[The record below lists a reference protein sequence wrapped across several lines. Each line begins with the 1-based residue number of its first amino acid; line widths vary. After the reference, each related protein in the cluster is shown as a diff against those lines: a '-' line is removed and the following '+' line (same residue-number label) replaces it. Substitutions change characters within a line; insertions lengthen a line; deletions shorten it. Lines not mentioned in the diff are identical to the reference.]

1 MVETRLE
8 EDVLGRVRDGGTRER
23 VGRLACILACDAADG
38 RQAVED
44 VNDQSFERIIRETF
58 AMGADPLTRIQA
70 DELQSLLCSYA
81 AGGSADPVTELVLF
95 YACFEWT
102 NRQVKDKGE
111 RLSRWDT
118 LFAAVGDDLDRFSL
132 YRYARSRHL
141 LAQDKLPQAQE
152 QAREAVL
159 IARNHGGFLNNY
171 GEILLSQVESQR
183 LAGGYEEGPNP
194 VADEDLVSLVERIEA
209 FSALK
214 GKKVY
219 PSYLVTE
226 GRLLACAGKY
236 EEAARCFDGAR
247 ELIDAMRNEGDRR
260 FAREEDYIGEV
271 ATVINAQST
280 AAALKSS
287 AAVWESLREAQSLME
302 ARAEEL
308 SRKTDEIE
316 QKLADEHVHMLEFLG
331 FFSGIISFIIAS
343 IQVGSE
349 MDFPARAALI
359 VIMLGSLL
367 VGFGA
372 LGWLID
378 GMRVTQP
385 TKRANPLI
393 AVGAAVLV
401 LGCAGYFVLRLAAA

>member
-1 MVETRLE
+1 
-8 EDVLGRVRDGGTRER
+8 
-23 VGRLACILACDAADG
+23 
-38 RQAVED
+38 
-44 VNDQSFERIIRETF
+44 
-58 AMGADPLTRIQA
+58 
-70 DELQSLLCSYA
+70 
-81 AGGSADPVTELVLF
+81 
-95 YACFEWT
+95 
-102 NRQVKDKGE
+102 
-111 RLSRWDT
+111 
-118 LFAAVGDDLDRFSL
+118 
-132 YRYARSRHL
+132 
-141 LAQDKLPQAQE
+141 
-152 QAREAVL
+152 
-159 IARNHGGFLNNY
+159 
-171 GEILLSQVESQR
+171 
-183 LAGGYEEGPNP
+183 
-194 VADEDLVSLVERIEA
+194 
-209 FSALK
+209 
-214 GKKVY
+214 
-219 PSYLVTE
+219 
-226 GRLLACAGKY
+226 
-236 EEAARCFDGAR
+236 
-247 ELIDAMRNEGDRR
+247 MRNEGDRR

-343 IQVGSE
+343 IQAGSE